1 MTPPQTIDQKRQA
14 ELRKLWRTYHE
25 ERSRIHQIWAD
36 DGYQYPP
43 PVTPAFPEELR
54 GLACGAKTRA
64 GTPCKRIDIYNNGRC
79 KFHGGLSTGPATPE
93 GKAASALNGNSP
105 KSKKRTP

>member
-1 MTPPQTIDQKRQA
+1 MTQPQTIDQKRQA

-54 GLACGAKTRA
+54 GWLVGPRRGRA
-64 GTPCKRIDIYNNGRC
+64 RHANA
-79 KFHGGLSTGPATPE
+79 STFTTMG
-93 GKAASALNGNSP
+93 AASSTAD
-105 KSKKRTP
+105 